1 MTEDEAARVLRV
13 CTRTLRKARQSGQR
27 NFRKRWDKAVSDA
40 KLPDFRFHDLRHTF
54 ASWAR
59 MAGADIADVC
69 DALGHSNVS
78 VTMRYAHI
86 EPKQHKNAFDRVA
99 DDVWSQSQAQK
110 AKKA

>member
-1 MTEDEAARVLRV
+1 MNNWPEMMVKRV
-13 CTRTLRKARQSGQR
+13 
-27 NFRKRWDKAVSDA
+27 
-40 KLPDFRFHDLRHTF
+40 
-54 ASWAR
+54 
-59 MAGADIADVC
+59 AGADIADVC
-69 DALGHSNVS
+69 DALGHANVS